1 MENFVFP
8 DGNKTKLIKM
18 YELMNMFPILTGIQQ
33 KGLQKV
39 VFIYTGKKSKRP
51 LCFGLPLEGKYINRK
66 KLNMWTFNFYLLRVQ
81 TKVGCYGL
89 FRRASIKYQRCRR
102 TRYLKS
108 HGL

>member
-81 TKVGCYGL
+81 TKVGCYG
-89 FRRASIKYQRCRR
+89 
-102 TRYLKS
+102 
-108 HGL
+108 